1 MSKQTADFEDFDADA
16 FDAQGQANQAAET
29 ALEYRDAPERAIH
42 LAAEAVRKAERHK
55 GSLRKVIGDLATL
68 VRLVRAWFGKEYR
81 EVPWPTI
88 AIALG
93 AIIYFVNPFDAIPD
107 FIPGVGYLDDALVI
121 GVTVKSIRTALDAF
135 RVWEKNKK

>member
-1 MSKQTADFEDFDADA
+1 MSEQPADLKDFDA
-16 FDAQGQANQAAET
+16 QQQADQAVKSAR
-29 ALEYRDAPERAIH
+29 EYRNAPERAMH
-42 LAAEAVRKAERHK
+42 LVAEAVKKADRHK
-55 GSLRKVIGDLATL
+55 GSLRKVISDLATL

-88 AIALG
+88 AIAMG

-121 GVTVKSIRTALDAF
+121 GVTVKSIKTALDAF
-135 RVWEKNKK
+135 RVWADKK